1 LHGEVVAVDH
11 RDVIEVLFFLRK
23 GNILIS

>member
-11 RDVIEVLFFLRK
+11 RDVIEVLFLRK